1 MSKNL
6 RVYELGRHYGVDS
19 KQIIALLEK
28 MKVTVKSHMSVV
40 EDADVDRVHAVFQR
54 KRELARENY
63 AKAHGLNPD
72 QLKNVAALKPLERPQ
87 PEGEPEKP
95 KKKSPKK
102 RAAKKKA
109 PAKPKVVVIKK
120 AGTMTKVAKE
130 AQAKKEAERA
140 AAEAKAA
147 RRREEEERQA
157 EELARKREEHARAR
171 IVKGA
176 AKLVKKSDIAAG
188 EGEGAGEE
196 APAAVETSAAATGD
210 TAPEVPATGGL
221 QSETKTSS
229 DMPAVVPEAPED
241 TAAATVEAPAVE
253 ESAPAAEAEGS
264 AADETSQERRDA
276 DQSGL
281 PGGVQDVTGTVAET
295 SPTEEAAK
303 TEDAKT
309 SDTGI
314 AEGGISDTGV
324 SGTGTSES
332 KVSETKA
339 SPAPVVEPPR
349 PKDRLDRVGTKKN
362 DGFKVGDI
370 IRPAPARPRTQPK
383 TEVSSRDVRENIEA
397 ALRRRKDQAA
407 AGPETPSRR
416 KRTRK
421 KKQKVDQQEV
431 ERQMKQTLA
440 EMSGGGGKKKR
451 RKGGG
456 SGNVEAEEQAPVA
469 EVLKVTEFITVQEL
483 ADKLLVKPQELIGKL
498 FMLGIMTTINQRL
511 EKDNIELL
519 AGEYNREVEFL
530 DEFGE
535 DVLEIEEP
543 AEGELTIRP
552 PVVTV
557 MGHVDHGKTS
567 LLDAIRNTNVIAGE
581 AGGITQHI
589 GAYKVETDG
598 GPVTFLDTPGHAA
611 FTAMRARGAQVTDIV
626 ILIVAADDQVMPQT
640 VEAINH
646 AQAAEVPI
654 IVAINKIDK
663 PGARPD
669 LVKQQLLQHNITV
682 EEYGGDTQ
690 CAEISAKQGTGIEQL
705 MELIHLQSEMLELT
719 STTEGNSRGVVVE
732 AKKEQGRGV
741 LFTVLIER
749 GTLKVGDNFL
759 VGLQEGKVR
768 ALLDE
773 RGKKVEKVLPGEPC
787 EVLGAADVPESGDR
801 FYVLDSEREVREMA
815 AKRRNVHRQ
824 QQLMGPKQTIDLDNL
839 ASLMETGDL
848 KELPI
853 MIKGDVA
860 GSVEAL
866 ADQFMEL
873 NTEEVVVK
881 VVHKAVGAISESDV
895 LLAANTGAMIIGF
908 HMRPGAAI
916 RDLAKKHHVT
926 IEVFDIIYEAVDTMR
941 KAMAGLLG
949 SIQREVST
957 GRAEVRQVFTIP
969 KTGQVA
975 GSMVIEGVIKRKS
988 LARLIRDEVVVY
1000 EGKVN
1005 SLKRFKDDVREVAT
1019 GYECGIG
1026 LENFYDIQEGDH
1038 LETFE
1043 IEEIERTEL

>member
-28 MKVTVKSHMSVV
+28 MKVEVKSHMSVV
-40 EDADVDRVHAVFQR
+40 EDPDVDRIHAVFQR

-87 PEGEPEKP
+87 PEEEPEKP
-95 KKKSPKK
+95 KKKAAKK
-102 RAAKKKA
+102 KTAKKKA

-130 AQAKKEAERA
+130 AQAKKDAEEAAA
-140 AAEAKAA
+140 AAEEA
-147 RRREEEERQA
+147 RAVEEQERQQ

-171 IVKGA
+171 IVKGGA
-176 AKLVKKSDIAAG
+176 AKLVKKSDTAEA
-188 EGEGAGEE
+188 ETEAEE
-196 APAAVETSAAATGD
+196 APVEAAAETPAEE
-210 TAPEVPATGGL
+210 TPAAEAPAEAPAEEKTEEPAAETVEEAPEVPAEETPESPAAEEKAEEPA
-221 QSETKTSS
+221 SEAE
-229 DMPAVVPEAPED
+229 PAAETD
-241 TAAATVEAPAVE
+241 GAAEEAPAE
-253 ESAPAAEAEGS
+253 NAAEE
-264 AADETSQERRDA
+264 DA
-276 DQSGL
+276 D
-281 PGGVQDVTGTVAET
+281 
-295 SPTEEAAK
+295 
-303 TEDAKT
+303 
-309 SDTGI
+309 
-314 AEGGISDTGV
+314 
-324 SGTGTSES
+324 
-332 KVSETKA
+332 
-339 SPAPVVEPPR
+339 APKPV
-349 PKDRLDRVGTKKN
+349 DRLAQVGTKKN

-370 IRPAPARPRTQPK
+370 IRPAPARPRSQPK
-383 TEVSSRDVRENIEA
+383 TEVSSQDVRENIEA
-397 ALRRRKDQAA
+397 ALRRRKDQAEA
-407 AGPETPSRR
+407 DTETSGRR

-431 ERQMKQTLA
+431 DRQMKQTLA
-440 EMSGGGGKKKR
+440 EMSGGGRKKR

-456 SGNVEAEEQAPVA
+456 GGSEVETEAPSTA
-469 EVLKVTEFITVQEL
+469 EVLKLTEFITVQEL
-483 ADKLLVKPQELIGKL
+483 ADKLEVKPQELIGKL

-519 AGEYNREVEFL
+519 AEEYDREVEFM

-535 DVLEIEEP
+535 DVLEIADPE
-543 AEGELTIRP
+543 EGELTTRP

-589 GAYKVETDG
+589 GAYKVETAG

-663 PGARPD
+663 PGSRPD
-669 LVKQQLLQHNITV
+669 LVKQQLLQHKITV
-682 EEYGGDTQ
+682 EEFGGDVQ
-690 CAEISAKQGTGIEQL
+690 CTEISAKQGQGIDHL
-705 MELIHLQSEMLELT
+705 LELIHLQSEMLELT
-719 STTEGNSRGVVVE
+719 STIEGQARGVVVE

-749 GTLKVGDNFL
+749 GTLQVGDNFL

-768 ALLDE
+768 ALMDE

-926 IEVFDIIYEAVDTMR
+926 IEVFDIIYEAVDTLR
-941 KAMAGLLG
+941 KSMAGLLG

-957 GRAEVRQVFTIP
+957 GRAQVRQVFTIP
-969 KTGQVA
+969 KVGQVA
-975 GSMVIEGVIKRKS
+975 GSMVVEGVMKRKA

-1005 SLKRFKDDVREVAT
+1005 SLKRFKDDVKEVAT

-1026 LENFYDIQEGDH
+1026 LENFYDVQVGDH